1 MFGLD
6 YFSLSFLLGGL
17 TALGASVFP
26 WVYTHRTRVAFTL
39 LSVSIATWSLG
50 YYLMLVASTYDVA
63 RVSSSV
69 LHGAM
74 ICIPVALT
82 YFVIV
87 LTKQA
92 FRYRAYLQTIIVL
105 ACMFQV
111 LNVTPLFVE
120 TLQQKFLFQ
129 YVPVAGPLYM
139 HFSLYFFATIVFT
152 WYMLVRAMQRADA
165 HERLRLQMVLV
176 SLVVSL
182 IGFGSVFPYTF
193 GIDTAPWPI
202 LLLTI
207 VPVVFVYATVRQ
219 KLFSVQTIASELSI
233 IALWIVLLVRV
244 VLTDAVPM
252 VIFEFAILAVSIV
265 FGTLL
270 IRNVHR
276 EVLNRERGERL
287 ARYLAN
293 ANARL
298 RELDKQK
305 TEFVS
310 LASHQLRG
318 PIAAIVGYASL
329 IQDGSYGALPEHLTE
344 PLSRIFE
351 SGRRISLMVDD
362 FLNVTRI
369 EQGRMSYTFT
379 TCDLTPLVSRVVE
392 ESRIIA
398 EKKGLTITCIP
409 PSDGPVLARID
420 EGKFAQVIQ
429 NLIDNAIKFTVTGS
443 VTVRIHSNERKT
455 KALVTFT
462 DTGIGIAPEEIH
474 NLSHKFNR
482 ASNANSVAVYGSGL
496 GLYISKEIL
505 KAHDGWIYISSAG
518 VGKGSVIT
526 VEVPTDQ
533 GERIE

>member
-1 MFGLD
+1 
-6 YFSLSFLLGGL
+6 
-17 TALGASVFP
+17 
-26 WVYTHRTRVAFTL
+26 
-39 LSVSIATWSLG
+39 
-50 YYLMLVASTYDVA
+50 
-63 RVSSSV
+63 
-69 LHGAM
+69 
-74 ICIPVALT
+74 
-82 YFVIV
+82 
-87 LTKQA
+87 
-92 FRYRAYLQTIIVL
+92 
-105 ACMFQV
+105 
-111 LNVTPLFVE
+111 
-120 TLQQKFLFQ
+120 
-129 YVPVAGPLYM
+129 
-139 HFSLYFFATIVFT
+139 
-152 WYMLVRAMQRADA
+152 
-165 HERLRLQMVLV
+165 MVLV
-176 SLVVSL
+176 SFIAGSVS
-182 IGFGSVFPYTF
+182 IGSVFLYTF
-193 GIDTAPWPI
+193 GMDMAPWPI

-207 VPVVFVYATVRQ
+207 VPIVLVYATVRQ

-244 VLTDAVPM
+244 VLADGVPM
-252 VIFEFAILAVSIV
+252 VIFESAILAVSIV

-318 PIAAIVGYASL
+318 PIAAIVGYVSL
-329 IQDGSYGALPEHLTE
+329 IQDGSYGTVPEHLSE

-369 EQGRMSYTFT
+369 EQGRMSYTFS
-379 TCDLTPLVSRVVE
+379 TCDLTPLVSRAIE
-392 ESRIIA
+392 EFRVIA

-420 EGKFAQVIQ
+420 EAKFAQVLQ
-429 NLIDNAIKFTVTGS
+429 NLVDNAIKFTVTGS
-443 VTVRIHSNERKT
+443 VTVRVHSNERKT

-462 DTGIGIAPEEIH
+462 DTGIGIAPEEVH

-482 ASNANSVAVYGSGL
+482 ASNANSVSVYGSGL

-518 VGKGSVIT
+518 VGKGSVVTI
-526 VEVPTDQ
+526 EVPTDR
-533 GERIE
+533 GERVE